1 MEFVEALKTGMM
13 VKRYKRFLADVVLD
27 DGTEVTVH
35 CPNSGSMKGC
45 WQKGWPVC
53 ISDSANLNRKYRY
66 TLEMVHNGKCWIGI
80 NTHLA
85 NQIAKE
91 AVNNKVIP
99 GMDTFVKIRSEV
111 PYGEN
116 SRVDLLGE
124 ASDGRLCFIE
134 VKNVTLVEDG
144 TYTFPDAV
152 TKRGTN
158 HLEELIH
165 CIENGDRA
173 AVLFVIQRSDG
184 EGFRPCHTI
193 DPEFATVFRKAVKAG
208 VEVYP
213 CLTLVSP
220 QGVEIKGA
228 IAPLLL

>member
-1 MEFVEALKTGMM
+1 MEFAQALKTGVM
-13 VKRYKRFLADVVLD
+13 VKRYKRFLADVILE
-27 DGTEVTVH
+27 DGTEITVH

-45 WQKGWPVC
+45 WQKGCPVC
-53 ISDSANLNRKYRY
+53 ISDSGNLKRKYRH
-66 TLEMVHNGKCWIGI
+66 TLEMVHNGRCWIGI

-85 NQIAKE
+85 NQVAKE
-91 AVNNKVIP
+91 AVRMKVIS
-99 GMDTFVKIRSEV
+99 GLDTFARIRSEV

-124 ASDGRLCFIE
+124 ASDGSLCFIE

-144 TYTFPDAV
+144 AYTFPDAI
-152 TKRGTN
+152 TKRGTK

-165 CIENGDRA
+165 CIENGHRA

-193 DPEFATVFRKAVKAG
+193 DPTFATVFSKAVNAG

-213 CLTLVSP
+213 CLTAVSP
-220 QGVEIKGA
+220 QGVEIKGD
-228 IAPLLL
+228 ITPLIL